1 MAEADAINANRE
13 IAAKPRVA
21 PDVVDA
27 DVHVT
32 PPPEFWAE
40 YLSPRFRSMAPVI
53 EHDED
58 CDWIVFEGTRK
69 KHNLMQSQAGRS
81 FEEYRN
87 DGKISDM
94 RVGGWVLDKRL
105 EDMDHD
111 GIDKGV
117 VFGGGP
123 LQTGNMDLYLD
134 SFEAYNRWQSDFCNA
149 SGKRLFAAA
158 FLPTV
163 DVGQAVAMM
172 KAARKR
178 GDVAVNMPAF
188 PQSAEHFNKS
198 ESLMQA
204 LMGDPAGKRQ
214 YRDAEFDPI
223 WKTAIDE
230 NLAITFHLGA
240 RVVRYTDKT
249 LFLPDLAVSKTPM
262 LEIVAPMIF
271 SGLFDR
277 YPELR
282 VGLIESGAGWMP
294 WAAEYMDRIWFM
306 QRHWTGCDI
315 KHEPSYYFDRNIY
328 CSFISDKVGVALRNF
343 PGGKNIMWSSDYPHS
358 ETTFPHSHEVI
369 ADHFQG
375 VSDEDRDWILAG
387 CARKFYGLD

>member
-1 MAEADAINANRE
+1 MAEADANRE
-13 IAAKPRVA
+13 ITAQPRVA
-21 PDVVDA
+21 DYVVDA

-32 PPPEFWAE
+32 PPPTFWAE
-40 YLSPRFRSMAPVI
+40 YLSPQFRDLAPTL
-53 EHDED
+53 ESDAEA
-58 CDWIVFEGTRK
+58 DWIVFEGSRK
-69 KHNLMQSQAGRS
+69 KVNLMQSQAGRK
-81 FEEYRN
+81 FEEYKN
-87 DGKISDM
+87 DGKLSDM
-94 RVGGWVLDKRL
+94 RIGGHVLAARL
-105 EDMDHD
+105 DDMDRD

-134 SFEAYNRWQSDFCNA
+134 SFEAFNRWQSDFCNA
-149 SGKRLFAAA
+149 SRKRLYGAA

-163 DVGQAVAMM
+163 DVAQSVQMM
-172 KAARKR
+172 KNARSR

-198 ESLMQA
+198 ESIMQA
-204 LMGDPAGKRQ
+204 LMGDPQGKRQ

-240 RVVRYTDKT
+240 RVVRYTDKSH
-249 LFLPDLAVSKTPM
+249 FLPDLSVSKTPM

-271 SGLFDR
+271 TGLFDR
-277 YPELR
+277 YPDLR
-282 VGLIESGAGWMP
+282 VGLIESGSGWMP

-306 QRHWTGCDI
+306 QRHWTGCAI
-315 KHEPSYYFDRNIY
+315 QHEPSYYFDNNIY
-328 CSFISDKVGVALRNF
+328 CSFISDKVGIALRDF
-343 PGGKNIMWSSDYPHS
+343 PGGKNQMWSSDYPHS

-369 ADHFQG
+369 EDHFKDVPEQ
-375 VSDEDRDWILAG
+375 DKHWILAG
-387 CARKFYGLD
+387 CAEKFYGISR